1 MSTTAS
7 VAGDATS
14 DTPTQRC
21 KHCKQQID
29 KSLIK
34 AHSAPCMRDRKKRE
48 REKQEA
54 AAANSKDKDGS
65 ASVDGNAAGSIT
77 SPTVTDAKSKN
88 KKLSL
93 LDTKDKDADKDSAKG
108 NATNSKKRKAEGP
121 ASATLDSATTEN
133 TKPPTKKQKK
143 KDEAKAKAPK
153 PKGPVDVEKQCGVL
167 LPNGAMCARSLT
179 CKSHAMGAK
188 RAVPGRSMPYDLL
201 LAQYQKKNQ
210 AKQQK
215 AALASTAPLPDDL
228 SLDAPTGHIDSDEE
242 KEAVM
247 LGLSRAAP
255 RPLFMR
261 PIMSTKTKYSH
272 IRMKEMLAG
281 ALGGSRGGGLFATA
295 SSQAR
300 VPAWPGSGTGTGTG
314 VGMVTSSDRPDASG
328 DVDVKRPPIASRRSS
343 MATVGVA

>member
-7 VAGDATS
+7 QAGDGAS
-14 DTPTQRC
+14 DPPTQRC
-21 KHCKQQID
+21 KHCKLQID
-29 KSLIK
+29 KSLLPS
-34 AHSAPCMRDRKKRE
+34 HSKQCLRDRKKRE
-48 REKQEA
+48 KEKQEA
-54 AAANSKDKDGS
+54 NDAANGKDKDGN
-65 ASVDGNAAGSIT
+65 VKPDGISTIDDNATAT
-77 SPTVTDAKSKN
+77 NSPTPADAKAKS

-93 LDTKDKDADKDSAKG
+93 LDTKDKDADKDGAKKST
-108 NATNSKKRKAEGP
+108 NNSKKRKADGP
-121 ASATLDSATTEN
+121 ASATLDSAAGESS
-133 TKPPTKKQKK
+133 KPPTKKQKK

-188 RAVPGRSMPYDLL
+188 RAVPGRSMPYDML

-228 SLDAPTGHIDSDEE
+228 SLDAPTGPVDSDEE

-247 LGLSRAAP
+247 VGLSRAAP
-255 RPLFMR
+255 RPLFVR

-281 ALGGSRGGGLFATA
+281 ALGGSRGGGLFSTA

-300 VPAWPGSGTGTGTG
+300 VSAWGSIGP
-314 VGMVTSSDRPDASG
+314 SSDGLDASG
-328 DVDVKRPPIASRRSS
+328 DLDIKRAPGTTQPASRKGSTT
-343 MATVGVA
+343 AVGAA